1 MYEEAL
7 LTSWNDFVEQLFSIT
22 EDLKTVITTSP
33 TDSPVVYR
41 DSVEKA
47 FNELPMLYSQRFG
60 GLNTMINDIAIPASV
75 QTTMIDVFLQKL
87 AQHATGTV
95 DVDMDLLLVLDRDTI
110 KSAAGSGVASRIIEL
125 LSVMSSPDNKLVMN
139 EGIKEVL
146 FACASVL
153 KSQAK
158 SQALVKSLATE
169 LAQEKLV
176 NDRIGSIR
184 AQIEDANIVL
194 SGLEPSSDEYNAIKR
209 AIESNTL
216 ELSKLLQDNDVQV
229 LKQRIEDLQR
239 NWDSTRKQAFELNN
253 VLSTE
258 ANLSTIATLQQ
269 QKTSLDEQINL
280 LQGAIITMSTD
291 IKTLSDDNSASQEE
305 LTTLTLAKTQ
315 MEGQVSAMTATI
327 AKLNDEIKAWE
338 ADEVVDNATI
348 ASLTEQKTQLKVQV
362 AELNVAVDEKK
373 AALDQLVADY
383 DKLEVNVKDLSAKN
397 EVLRDDN
404 KKLANATA
412 EIKDLTAQVDAK
424 TAEIK
429 NLTAQVD
436 AKIAEIKSLSAQI
449 TTLSA
454 RVDTL
459 VSDKA
464 ALSDKFDA
472 QSALLQSTKDAK
484 ASLEKKYVDLEQNN
498 SKLMEEYMR
507 LVETKSNNAN
517 NTVSLVDAKALS
529 NANKTL
535 SVKVVDLESKVKNLD
550 SQIDQLNKTTVT
562 NVIYQTVVGERDALK
577 RNVDSLTLDKTKLQ
591 NTVETNTAMI
601 NKLKSDVEVEKVKTA
616 TAETLFKN
624 AEGSMQNLQKAHT
637 DNTQIIDNFDMRNL
651 TKYSESIA
659 RKVAMIKLEKV
670 MAKIGERVDA
680 VPTSAD
686 MTSLRRTLEEIKGL
700 SDRATKND
708 FDPVRELDTL
718 VVDLGKMLTSFE
730 EIKNRVT
737 STNENLTNSM
747 TAKFQD

>member
-562 NVIYQTVVGERDALK
+562 NVMYQTVVGERDALK